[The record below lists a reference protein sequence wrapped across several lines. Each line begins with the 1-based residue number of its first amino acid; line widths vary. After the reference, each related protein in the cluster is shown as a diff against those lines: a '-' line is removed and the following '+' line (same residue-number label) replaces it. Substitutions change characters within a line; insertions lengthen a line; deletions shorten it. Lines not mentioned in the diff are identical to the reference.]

1 MKGILKTLLVCL
13 IAIVLILPIGIGVW
27 TGLSNSKENINAGSS
42 QNGEVEVGVSLSE
55 TELSCNIGVTK
66 VLTATT
72 LVNSD
77 SYIYQWNTSDK
88 KVATVKKDTES
99 GKTCEVTTVGE
110 GTVVITVNVIDK
122 SQFKI
127 VDSATCT
134 VTVIDSN
141 IQFSVSDV
149 VISLDKGNTS
159 TVTAKAPGT
168 DAITWYSEDDSI
180 ATVENGVITAHKPGQ
195 VYIVAKSGSI
205 EGKLLVKIYSS
216 VFTLEDTKT
225 VTAGST
231 TQIQIDGT
239 VSDGAI
245 WTSSDDK
252 VVSVDQ
258 NGNITGLKVGMAT
271 IKVASVTDDL
281 SSTCVVIVK
290 GSGAEAFELA
300 SGKKAAAAA
309 NPKNWYFLCESNNVS
324 VEYIPTMD
332 NGLISVNITNI
343 GTSGANFFYLR
354 YQPDDAGDVIYKH
367 TLYIYSGVDNAHIQI
382 NGKDTYLKAG
392 YNRIEIDYTSSAPKA
407 GDPYQIK
414 FRSKGEFYVVPVF
427 EEIGRIEKMTL
438 SASSA
443 TLNTTDNKT
452 ITLTATVPGQNNPT
466 IEWTSSNE
474 SVVTVVDGVIT
485 AVGPGS
491 SMITAICG
499 NYSATCLI
507 TVEGTTPVEGTELES
522 GNKSATV
529 ASPGNWFYLTDGKS
543 KVDSTPILDSDGNIR
558 MSIINIDSEGKKYVY
573 LRYQPQETKKYKV
586 TITVDFTGTNGSVV
600 DISGGD
606 TGATSFTLNN
616 GTNTLE
622 FEFTSNSS
630 NPFQMKFYAIGGY
643 VVNVT
648 FVEV

>member
-27 TGLSNSKENINAGSS
+27 IGLSNSNENINAGSS
-42 QNGEVEVGVSLSE
+42 QNGDVKVGVSLSE

-141 IQFSVSDV
+141 IQFSVSEV

-168 DAITWYSEDDSI
+168 DAITWSSEDESI

-225 VTAGST
+225 VTVGST

-239 VSDGAI
+239 VSDGAV

-271 IKVASVTDDL
+271 IKVASVMDDL

-290 GSGAEAFELA
+290 GSGAEAFELT
-300 SGKKAAAAA
+300 SGKKADAAA

-332 NGLISVNITNI
+332 NGLISVNITEI
-343 GTSGANFFYLR
+343 GTSGSNFFYLR
-354 YQPDDAGDVIYKH
+354 YQLDDVGDVIYKH

-407 GDPYQIK
+407 VDPYQIK
-414 FRSKGEFYVVPVF
+414 FRTKGEFYVVPVF

-491 SMITAICG
+491 SMITATCG

-507 TVEGTTPVEGTELES
+507 TVEGTTPVEGTKLNS
-522 GNKSATV
+522 GNKSATL

-573 LRYQPQETKKYKV
+573 LRYQPEETKTYKV
-586 TITVDFTGTNGSVV
+586 TITVDFTGTNGSAV
-600 DISGGD
+600 DISGGG

-622 FEFTSNSS
+622 FEFTSDSK